1 MKNRRSDLDWLR
13 VTAFG
18 LLILY
23 HSGMAWSGWHW
34 HLNSTED
41 IAWLRE
47 AMRFVN
53 RWRMPLIF
61 LVSGGAIVLALGLRS
76 PGAFAVDRLRRL
88 LLPLAFGMIVL
99 VPPPVYAER
108 HFPAS
113 SPARSCSGCPR
124 LSAAPIRPAT

>member
-1 MKNRRSDLDWLR
+1 MNHRDPALDWLR

-41 IAWLRE
+41 IVWLRE

-61 LVSGGAIVLALGLRS
+61 VVSGGAIVL
-76 PGAFAVDRLRRL
+76 
-88 LLPLAFGMIVL
+88 
-99 VPPPVYAER
+99 
-108 HFPAS
+108 
-113 SPARSCSGCPR
+113 
-124 LSAAPIRPAT
+124 

>member
-34 HLNSTED
+34 HLNSTQD

-53 RWRMPLIF
+53 RRAGLAENIQRVCERQRTF
-61 LVSGGAIVLALGLRS
+61 VFELGG
-76 PGAFAVDRLRRL
+76 
-88 LLPLAFGMIVL
+88 
-99 VPPPVYAER
+99 
-108 HFPAS
+108 
-113 SPARSCSGCPR
+113 
-124 LSAAPIRPAT
+124 